1 MGIYSVGEGDVKE
14 ERRRPSQTLVVL
26 PAFSAIL
33 EMTKDRELF
42 CSLNSSFSSL
52 RALRVATWCKCEQ
65 QYWSRSLRTTPCYR
79 NLKKRHLLLHL
90 LQSLLHCCLLPTSS
104 SLLKHFMWNWSK
116 IKNSVLNQY
125 TVLAKRSLIK
135 DLVLLRTKLLKCFGP
150 FFDLKSLKQDSTA
163 EMVLFWSF
171 FWSFFWP
178 QWRYALLSRNCKHA
192 LFKTFW
198 RYYGNND

>member
-79 NLKKRHLLLHL
+79 NLKKDTSCCIFSSLSSIAAFSRPPALSWNISCEIDPKLKIQSLINILLLCSCQL
-90 LQSLLHCCLLPTSS
+90 
-104 SLLKHFMWNWSK
+104 
-116 IKNSVLNQY
+116 
-125 TVLAKRSLIK
+125 
-135 DLVLLRTKLLKCFGP
+135 
-150 FFDLKSLKQDSTA
+150 
-163 EMVLFWSF
+163 
-171 FWSFFWP
+171 
-178 QWRYALLSRNCKHA
+178 
-192 LFKTFW
+192 LFKVHPHQHCFSQLPPGVLQLNPVH
-198 RYYGNND
+198 YVFEQSICQLSGKIHHANSISYLGINLIS